1 MLTNFICFMIQR
13 TWTTTPVNFQNNDR
27 LAGTFGICSL
37 KGCFFWSSRYFRRV
51 VAFGKL
57 ITLCSV
63 GTTGNLFQFKS
74 IYLYILLFNRS
85 IVKIARWAWSLY
97 HTKQFCRN
105 KTLWSYSW
113 CSLIDWV
120 VRSTKYVLLRKEF
133 ILLSHMHGCALHADH
148 VTETLCTERKK
159 IQKNSLIQYW
169 ARLQVSDALGIWN
182 SLKIICAS

>member
-1 MLTNFICFMIQR
+1 MLTNFTCFMIQR

-57 ITLCSV
+57 ITLCNV

-97 HTKQFCRN
+97 HTKQFCSN
-105 KTLWSYSW
+105 KTSVELSLYSW
-113 CSLIDWV
+113 LCSSRGSCHWDP
-120 VRSTKYVLLRKEF
+120 LRWK
-133 ILLSHMHGCALHADH
+133 
-148 VTETLCTERKK
+148 KK